1 MHRFRLRFAFQEI
14 DLPQGAFTL
23 GRAPH
28 CHLTIDDPLVSRE
41 HARIR
46 VVAHAAFIS
55 DLGSRNGVFVNG
67 KPVRDEVELHDGD
80 RIRIGP
86 QELVIGI
93 AAPEVVVS
101 SRATGSMCYCASCGV
116 PHALE
121 LLRCPA
127 CGSREREK
135 APSTG
140 ASASGDWGLELA
152 AEALSRAIGLA
163 AWNEAERLLG
173 SVSHELERCV
183 AAGLPI
189 DRGVLETVADAA
201 VALAGARADVRW
213 AHWILSI
220 YAELAQI
227 PATRLSRT
235 LSTLPPAQRSTLIPA
250 ARRVMESV
258 ETSGGPR
265 VEDLEAYRG
274 FENLVARLSG
284 V

>member
-1 MHRFRLRFAFQEI
+1 M
-14 DLPQGAFTL
+14 

-46 VVAHAAFIS
+46 VLPQAAFITDS
-55 DLGSRNGVFVNG
+55 SSRNGVFVNG
-67 KPVRDEVELHDGD
+67 KPVREEVELHDGD

-86 QELVIGI
+86 QELVFGVT
-93 AAPEVVVS
+93 APEVVVS

-116 PHALE
+116 PHAIE
-121 LLRCPA
+121 IVRCPA
-127 CGSREREK
+127 CGSRERDQ
-135 APSTG
+135 APASG

-152 AEALSRAIGLA
+152 AEALARAIRLA
-163 AWNEAERLLG
+163 AWNEAERLLT
-173 SVSHELERCV
+173 SVTQEVERSI
-183 AAGLPI
+183 ANGAPI

-201 VALAGARADVRW
+201 VALTGARGDIRW

-220 YAELAQI
+220 YAELAQV
-227 PATRLSRT
+227 PASRFSRT

-265 VEDLEAYRG
+265 VEDIEAYRG
-274 FENLVARLSG
+274 FESLLARLSG